1 MSHDTKFSKKRN
13 VEEVYENENDSDK
26 SFLKIFMEESI
37 ETKASYENIITNLV
51 IDLESKTDTYLN
63 LSSIID
69 DFKKSL
75 LNNREGIIN
84 RCLECGV
91 DMGRCNPRQLCGKT
105 ICYSN

>member
-13 VEEVYENENDSDK
+13 VKEVYENDSDK

-37 ETKASYENIITNLV
+37 ETKTSYENIITNLV

-84 RCLECGV
+84 RCLECDV